1 MKSLNLSPTFFGIDL
16 RQLGQDWSR
25 ALAFMAQWL
34 GVRWLT
40 PHYAT
45 RLRQPLGGHI
55 TCTEQNGQT
64 KVLPLVRDTPFEG
77 LVLPDDTVLWSLL
90 NLPGLQGDERHAA
103 VQMEVDRLNPFP
115 PDELVWAHHTQTVN
129 GVLKVQIAITSSRL
143 VAKQIVLDSAA
154 RQLRGQK
161 PAVNAPEVWA
171 QEPSTGQ
178 YIVFA
183 GFGETSRW
191 QRTRQWRNINLL
203 LVLLI
208 VLVGLAAAVTP
219 SLQLRTRVQQAHS
232 SFTGLQDKAAAAVAA
247 REQMTKLNNKVQQ
260 LQALAG
266 KRMVPEHVLLLLTKY
281 IPEDTFILV
290 LDIKQSTI
298 NITGVTPNATA
309 LMQHL
314 GKQPGVTK
322 VTAPNAARRE
332 RDKEVFNIEFTLT
345 PPAADVSASA
355 APAATPDTP
364 ATKPAAAT
372 PSTGG
377 APALAAF
384 GAASQA
390 AARTGAKP

>member
-1 MKSLNLSPTFFGIDL
+1 MKSLNLSPTLFGIDL

-25 ALAFMAQWL
+25 ALLLMAQWP

-45 RLRQPLGGHI
+45 RLRLPQGEQI
-55 TCTEQNGQT
+55 SCIEQNGRTQ
-64 KVLPLVRDTPFEG
+64 VLPSATDTPFAG
-77 LVLPDDTVLWSLL
+77 LVLPEDLVLWSHLS
-90 NLPGLQGDERHAA
+90 LPGLQGDERHAA

-115 PDELVWAHHTQTVN
+115 AEELLWAHRTQTTH
-129 GVLKVQIAITSSRL
+129 GVQQVQIAITSKRL
-143 VAKQIVLDSAA
+143 VAEQIDRDSAA
-154 RQLRGQK
+154 RQLKGQK
-161 PAVNAPEVWA
+161 PSVTGPEVWA

-178 YIVFA
+178 YILFA
-183 GFGETSRW
+183 GYGEAARW
-191 QRTRQWRNINLL
+191 QRTRQWRTLNLL
-203 LVLLI
+203 LVFLI

-219 SLQLRTRVQQAHS
+219 SLQLRYRVQQAHS
-232 SFTGLQDKAAAAVAA
+232 SFVGLQGQAAAAVAA

-281 IPEDTFILV
+281 IPDDTFILV

-332 RDKEVFNIEFTLT
+332 RDKEVFNIEFILT
-345 PPAADVSASA
+345 PPAADVGASA
-355 APAATPDTP
+355 APAATP
-364 ATKPAAAT
+364 ASSPAAAT
-372 PSTGG
+372 PAAAG
-377 APALAAF
+377 APALAAS

-390 AARTGAKP
+390 AARTGVKP

>member
-1 MKSLNLSPTFFGIDL
+1 MKSLNLSPTLFGIDL

-25 ALAFMAQWL
+25 ALLLMAQWP

-45 RLRQPLGGHI
+45 RLRLHQGEQI
-55 TCTEQNGQT
+55 SCIEQNGQT
-64 KVLPLVRDTPFEG
+64 RLLPSSTDTPFSG
-77 LVLPDDTVLWSLL
+77 LVLPEDLVLWSQLS
-90 NLPGLQGDERHAA
+90 LPGLQGDERHAA

-115 PDELVWAHHTQTVN
+115 PEELLWGHRTQTN
-129 GVLKVQIAITSSRL
+129 QGVQQVQIAITSKRL
-143 VAKQIVLDSAA
+143 VAEQIERDMAA
-154 RQLRGQK
+154 RLLKGQK
-161 PAVNAPEVWA
+161 PSVTGPEVWA

-178 YIVFA
+178 YTLFA
-183 GFGETSRW
+183 GFGETARW
-191 QRTRQWRNINLL
+191 QRTLQWRTLNLL
-203 LVLLI
+203 LVFLI

-219 SLQLRTRVQQAHS
+219 SLQLRERVQQAHS
-232 SFTGLQDKAAAAVAA
+232 SFVGLQDQAAAAVAA

-266 KRMVPEHVLLLLTKY
+266 KRMVPEHVMLLLTKY
-281 IPEDTFILV
+281 IPDDTFILV

-345 PPAADVSASA
+345 PPAADVSAA
-355 APAATPDTP
+355 AN
-364 ATKPAAAT
+364 PAAAT
-372 PSTGG
+372 PATTG
-377 APALAAF
+377 APAPAAS
-384 GAASQA
+384 GAAPQA
-390 AARTGAKP
+390 AAPKGGKP

>member
-1 MKSLNLSPTFFGIDL
+1 MKSLNLSPTLFGIDL

-25 ALAFMAQWL
+25 ALLLMAQWP

-45 RLRQPLGGHI
+45 RLRLHQGEQI
-55 TCTEQNGQT
+55 SCIEQNGQT
-64 KVLPLVRDTPFEG
+64 RLLPSATDTPFSG
-77 LVLPDDTVLWSLL
+77 LVLPEDLVLWSQLS
-90 NLPGLQGDERHAA
+90 LPGLQGDERHAA

-115 PDELVWAHHTQTVN
+115 PEELLWAHRTQTIH
-129 GVLKVQIAITSSRL
+129 GVLQVQIAITSKRL
-143 VAKQIVLDSAA
+143 VAEQIDRDSAA
-154 RQLRGQK
+154 RQLKGQK
-161 PAVNAPEVWA
+161 PSVNGPEVWS
-171 QEPSTGQ
+171 QEPRTGQ
-178 YIVFA
+178 YILFA
-183 GFGETSRW
+183 GFGETARW
-191 QRTRQWRNINLL
+191 QRTLQWRTLNLL
-203 LVLLI
+203 LVFLI

-219 SLQLRTRVQQAHS
+219 SLQLRERVQQAHS
-232 SFTGLQDKAAAAVAA
+232 SFVGLQDQAAAAVAA

-266 KRMVPEHVLLLLTKY
+266 KRMVPEHVMLLLTKY
-281 IPEDTFILV
+281 IPDDTFILV

-345 PPAADVSASA
+345 PPAADVSAA
-355 APAATPDTP
+355 APPATATPAMAGAPAPAA
-364 ATKPAAAT
+364 
-372 PSTGG
+372 S
-377 APALAAF
+377 
-384 GAASQA
+384 GAAPQA
-390 AARTGAKP
+390 AAPKGGKP

>member
-1 MKSLNLSPTFFGIDL
+1 MKSLNLSPTLFGIDL

-25 ALAFMAQWL
+25 ALMLMAQWP

-45 RLRQPLGGHI
+45 RLRQPQGGQI
-55 TCTEQNGQT
+55 ICIEKNGQT
-64 KVLPLVRDTPFEG
+64 QVLPTTQETPFEG
-77 LVLPDDTVLWSLL
+77 LVLPEDKVLWSQLS
-90 NLPGLQGDERHAA
+90 LPGLQGDARHAA

-115 PDELVWAHHTQTVN
+115 PEELLWTYHTQTLN
-129 GVLKVQIAITSSRL
+129 GVQKVQIAITSSRL
-143 VAKQIVLDSAA
+143 VAEQIVNDSAA

-178 YIVFA
+178 YILFA
-183 GFGETSRW
+183 GFGETIRW
-191 QRTRQWRNINLL
+191 QRTRQWRTINLL

-219 SLQLRTRVQQAHS
+219 SLQLRSRVQQAHS
-232 SFTGLQDKAAAAVAA
+232 SFVGLQDKAAAAVAA

-281 IPEDTFILV
+281 IPDDTYILV

-298 NITGVTPNATA
+298 NITGITPNATA

-332 RDKEVFNIEFTLT
+332 RDKEVFNIEFILT
-345 PPAADVSASA
+345 PPATETAAAASTATATPAPAGVPALPAASA
-355 APAATPDTP
+355 APQAAT
-364 ATKPAAAT
+364 K
-372 PSTGG
+372 S
-377 APALAAF
+377 
-384 GAASQA
+384 
-390 AARTGAKP
+390 GAKP